1 MREANKKR
9 LDWCKDRLSENEQFG
24 NVIFTNECSVKNEP
38 RKLKPKLKHPVKV
51 HIWGG
56 ISKKGVTQLVIF
68 QGTSKVTNFCTIIE
82 HGLLPFIRQ
91 HFTDGDYRFL
101 QDNDPKHTSCLA
113 QLFLEDR
120 DVNWWKTPAESPDSV

>member
-24 NVIFTNECSVKNEP
+24 NVIFTDECSVKNEP

-56 ISKKGVTQLVIF
+56 ISKKG
-68 QGTSKVTNFCTIIE
+68 
-82 HGLLPFIRQ
+82 
-91 HFTDGDYRFL
+91 
-101 QDNDPKHTSCLA
+101 
-113 QLFLEDR
+113 
-120 DVNWWKTPAESPDSV
+120 

>member
-1 MREANKKR
+1 MGWN
-9 LDWCKDRLSENEQFG
+9 
-24 NVIFTNECSVKNEP
+24 I
-38 RKLKPKLKHPVKV
+38 
-51 HIWGG
+51 
-56 ISKKGVTQLVIF
+56 KKGVTLVIF

-101 QDNDPKHTSCLA
+101 QDNDPKHTSRLA
-113 QLFLEDR
+113 QLFLEDH